1 MLTKKNPLRACLAGA
16 ALAAAALAGTAHA
29 EGLYVGG
36 ALGKPDWH
44 SPINGISGDAGGT
57 GLKVY
62 GGYWFSPQFGTE
74 LGYFDLGHADGVA
87 GRARAK
93 GGYADALGRFEF
105 APSWSLLGS
114 AGLAYGRFD
123 TPGGN
128 DSSPALKLGVGL
140 QYDLTKT
147 VSLRA
152 QYERYRF
159 IDAFDTKANIG
170 QTTLGVN
177 VGF

>member
-1 MLTKKNPLRACLAGA
+1 MLKKNSLLHACLAA
-16 ALAAAALAGTAHA
+16 TLAAATLAAHA
-29 EGLYVGG
+29 EGMYVGG

-44 SPINGISGDAGGT
+44 NPVNGISGDDGGT

-62 GGYWFSPQFGTE
+62 GGYWFSPYLGTE
-74 LGYFDLGHADGVA
+74 IGYFDLGHADGVA

-114 AGLAYGRFD
+114 AGLAYGRFT
-123 TPGGN
+123 TPGGS
-128 DSSPALKLGVGL
+128 DSSPALKLGVGV

-159 IDAFDTKANIG
+159 VDAFDTKANIG